1 MNILNRNNSG
11 YEAEWSTWTKRVA
24 IIGLVTFLIYSITLL
39 GPVFTNLLISL
50 ILAFILFIPIRFIY
64 IHTPLNY
71 GLSILVVFVVYMSC
85 AYLLLSGFTA
95 PVSSFFETITKEVER
110 VIPEAVTFL
119 QNYDK
124 NNIKDSELQIG
135 SGVLNISFIL
145 EPLSESVKN
154 GNTEQI
160 TDTILNFLGLNQGEV
175 ISRISSTFSTLVS
188 FLTNFI
194 VVHLLAILFLIEIPR
209 AYLWLKTSLPDKF
222 KREYAILLSKTN
234 RIWSKYL
241 LGQFVIALIIGVFTW
256 FQFNLLGIPSALVV
270 AFITIILSLIPIL
283 GGFISLVPIALIP
296 LIQGSNFLEIDNASL
311 TLIVVIINVIFQQI
325 VWNIIS
331 PKISG
336 EAVDIPMP
344 LIILGLF
351 IGTAL
356 GGVVGALIAAPFMGI
371 VRILIEYIVRKING
385 GDPFPN
391 EPEPYFIR
399 HGIFEPKSTSSFSWF
414 GNLRDRFFKK
424 S

>member
-1 MNILNRNNSG
+1 MNILNKNVAG

-24 IIGLVTFLIYSITLL
+24 IIGLIIFLIYSTTLL
-39 GPVFTNLLISL
+39 GTVFTNLLISL
-50 ILAFILFIPIRFIY
+50 ILAFVLFIPIRFIY

-71 GLSILVVFVVYMSC
+71 GFSILVVFMVYMACSFM
-85 AYLLLSGFTA
+85 LLSGFTA
-95 PVSSFFETITKEVER
+95 PVSSFFSTITTEVER

-119 QNYDK
+119 QNYDR
-124 NNIKDSELQIG
+124 NNAANSELQIG
-135 SGVLNISFIL
+135 SGTLNISFIL

-160 TDTILNFLGLNQGEV
+160 TDTILNFIGINQGEV
-175 ISRISSTFSTLVS
+175 ISRISSTFSTLIS
-188 FLTNFI
+188 FLSNFI
-194 VVHLLAILFLIEIPR
+194 IVHLLAILFLIEIPR

-222 KREYAILLSKTN
+222 RREYAILLSKTN

-241 LGQFVIALIIGVFTW
+241 FGQFIIALIIGGFTW
-256 FQFNLLGIPSALVV
+256 FQFSLMGIPSGLVV
-270 AFITIILSLIPIL
+270 AFITIVLSLIPIL
-283 GGFISLVPIALIP
+283 GGFISLIPISLIP
-296 LIQGSNFLEIDNASL
+296 LIQGSSFLEFDNASL
-311 TLIVVIINVIFQQI
+311 TILVVLINVIFQQI
-325 VWNIIS
+325 VWNILS

-336 EAVDIPMP
+336 DAVDLPMP

-371 VRILIEYIVRKING
+371 VRILVEYIIKKING

-391 EPEPYFIR
+391 VPEPYFMR
-399 HGIFEPKSTSSFSWF
+399 HGLFEPKNKFTWFSD
-414 GNLRDRFFKK
+414 LRERLFKNV
-424 S
+424 